1 MTGPARQ
8 FGERAAMK
16 FSLDGVCNRCGLCC
30 VDREAGARCEHLEI
44 NDSVGAPMAT
54 RCKVYGERYNGMPIT
69 MIDAHG
75 EVVGETKCFK
85 DTVDEAISIIK
96 AGIGR
101 GCSLMISGL
110 SR

>member
-1 MTGPARQ
+1 
-8 FGERAAMK
+8 MK
-16 FSLDGVCNRCGLCC
+16 FSLGRRLQSLRRCC

-54 RCKVYGERYNGMPIT
+54 RCKVYGERYNGMPMA
-69 MIDAHG
+69 MIDSHG

-85 DTVDEAISIIK
+85 DNADEAMTIIK

-101 GCSLMISGL
+101 GCSRGG
-110 SR
+110 